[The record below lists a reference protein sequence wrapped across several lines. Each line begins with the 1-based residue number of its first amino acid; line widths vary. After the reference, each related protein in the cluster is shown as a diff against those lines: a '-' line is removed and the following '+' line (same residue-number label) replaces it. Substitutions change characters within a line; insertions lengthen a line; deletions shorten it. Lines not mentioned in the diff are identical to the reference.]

1 MNIKDA
7 RKLLGVSRD
16 CSLTELNKRYRIMA
30 LKLHPDKNGDAPEA
44 TAAFQEL
51 NAAYNALLPT
61 AKDAMQSDD
70 ANEWN
75 KSPQCNHRNICEYF
89 YEFHEISLSFKIKI
103 GKRGEG

>member
-61 AKDAMQSDD
+61 ANDAMQSDD
-70 ANEWN
+70 ANECN
-75 KSPQCNHRNICEYF
+75 ESNGTNPHNATTETYANIFMNFMKSLFR
-89 YEFHEISLSFKIKI
+89 SKSK
-103 GKRGEG
+103 